1 MDDID
6 EAEEEGH
13 LCGHLGY
20 VGKQAAFGQDL
31 SHYGGKQR
39 CRSRCI
45 QWWATHS
52 MVKPTLAEEMA

>member
-6 EAEEEGH
+6 ETEKEGH

-20 VGKQAAFGQDL
+20 VGKQAALGQDL

-39 CRSRCI
+39 YSSRSPMPLLK
-45 QWWATHS
+45 S
-52 MVKPTLAEEMA
+52 TLVLTP